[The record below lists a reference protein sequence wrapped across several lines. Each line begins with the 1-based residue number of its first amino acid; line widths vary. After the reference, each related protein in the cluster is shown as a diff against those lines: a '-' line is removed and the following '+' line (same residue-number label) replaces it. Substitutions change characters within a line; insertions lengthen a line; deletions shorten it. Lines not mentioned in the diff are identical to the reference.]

1 MVNRRSPAI
10 AKCPH
15 LFEISTRPCLE
26 RLSRAHGR
34 RLTLGDVPEA
44 EWDRLAALGFHI
56 IYLMGVWKRSPIGR
70 QMARTD
76 PGLMLEFDRAL
87 PGWTLQDVSGSPY
100 SVAAYEPD
108 PCIGGWRDLDVT
120 RQRLHA
126 RGMALVVD
134 FVPNHTGFDH
144 LWVDRHPD
152 RYVTGTL
159 ADFRGDPK
167 AFRLVEAETGGPRY
181 IARGRDPF
189 FSPWTDVAQV
199 DYSNPDT
206 RTAMIVQL
214 QMIGEHCDGVRCD
227 MAMLQLNEVFERTW
241 GHLLRRPTPVTEFWA
256 EATAALPDFLFLAE
270 VYWDLEWRLQQL
282 GFTFTYDKRL
292 RDRLLHE
299 GGGSVRSHLQA
310 DLPYQMRLA
319 RFLENH
325 DEPRSLVEFEQG
337 LLEAAAVTCG
347 TTPGMRFYFDG
358 QLEGRRLR
366 APVQLARW
374 ADEPPRPEIEQL
386 YERLLGATGHPVFH
400 DGDWTLLEVFPAR
413 DDSAAHLIA
422 WRWRLGADLRVIVVN
437 LSSASAQGTVR
448 LDGSISSEGRASV
461 LFADLIGGGR
471 YTWDRRTLLERGLY
485 VRLDGGRAHLFEVA

>member
-1 MVNRRSPAI
+1 MPNDECRMP
-10 AKCPH
+10 KCPH
-15 LFEISTRPCLE
+15 LYEISTWPWLE
-26 RLSRAHGR
+26 RLSRDQGR
-34 RLTLGDVPEA
+34 RLTLGEVPES

-56 IYLMGVWKRSPIGR
+56 IYLMGVWKRSGIGR
-70 QMARTD
+70 QMARSD
-76 PGLMLEFDRAL
+76 PGLMLEFDRTL
-87 PGWTLQDVSGSPY
+87 PDWTLEDVPGSPY
-100 SVAAYEPD
+100 SIAAYEPD
-108 PCIGGWRDLDVT
+108 PRIGGWRDLDVT

-134 FVPNHTGFDH
+134 FIPNHTGFDH
-144 LWVDRHPD
+144 PWVDIHPD

-159 ADFRGDPK
+159 ADFRASPE
-167 AFRLVEAETGGPRY
+167 AFRLVETETGGPRY

-189 FSPWTDVAQV
+189 FPPWTDVAQL

-206 RTAMIVQL
+206 RAAMIVQL
-214 QMIGEHCDGVRCD
+214 QMIGEHCDGARCD
-227 MAMLQLNEVFERTW
+227 MAMLLLNEVFGRTW
-241 GHLLRRPTPVTEFWA
+241 GHLVRRPAPVAEFWA

-270 VYWDLEWRLQQL
+270 VYWDLEWPLQQL

-299 GGGSVRSHLQA
+299 SASRVRDHLLA

-325 DEPRSLVEFEQG
+325 DEPRSLATVGPG

-347 TTPGMRFYFDG
+347 TTPGLRFYFDG
-358 QLEGRRLR
+358 QLEGRRLL

-374 ADEPPRPEIEQL
+374 AGEPARPEIEQL
-386 YERLLGATGHPVFH
+386 YARLLGATGHRVFH
-400 DGDWTLLEVFPAR
+400 DGDWALLETLPAG
-413 DDSAAHLIA
+413 DDSAAHLVA
-422 WRWRLGADLRVIVVN
+422 WRWRLDGDLRVIVVN
-437 LSSASAQGTVR
+437 LSTASAQGTVR
-448 LDGSISSEGRASV
+448 LATDISSDGPASV

-485 VRLDGGRAHLFEVA
+485 VRLDGGRAHLFEVG